1 MKCQTCFFVVSASF
15 PCFQKTYWMK
25 FLLKTRSSRLEV
37 FCKEV
42 VLENFAEFP
51 GKHLHMCF
59 PFNFATILRTPF
71 FMEHLPLAAYGRLT
85 ENLLKHLLRSATFLK
100 NKSKLSNKLQC
111 MPSSWVLEISR
122 NILTDLSFS
131 SKFLQS
137 SLIFFSKNGFISSSF
152 RSLPAG
158 IYLFEISNWNART
171 MREMWSNLTIKTSE
185 RHKCR
190 LDPGNIGLK
199 RTHLLWKTHLP
210 FEGLEMQKWNIP
222 RNRAHLSIYHVY
234 SQMSKMTLYLYF
246 LLMNSKSQS

>member
-1 MKCQTCFFVVSASF
+1 
-15 PCFQKTYWMK
+15 MK

-59 PFNFATILRTPF
+59 PFNFANILRTPF

-152 RSLPAG
+152 RSLPAS
-158 IYLFEISNWNART
+158 IYLFEISN
-171 MREMWSNLTIKTSE
+171 
-185 RHKCR
+185 
-190 LDPGNIGLK
+190 
-199 RTHLLWKTHLP
+199 
-210 FEGLEMQKWNIP
+210 
-222 RNRAHLSIYHVY
+222 
-234 SQMSKMTLYLYF
+234 
-246 LLMNSKSQS
+246 